1 MKLLVSACLLGV
13 PCRYDG
19 KAKTHDGVLSL
30 LGRHTLIPFCPEI
43 YGGLPTPRPAS
54 ERLGERVVA
63 KTGSDVTAVPARCRG
78 SAAAMPA
85 VRLRSRPAEGTQP
98 QLRARRHSQRAVRWR
113 FGGGRWRNGGAA
125 ATKRHCRVRR
135 KRVGAAAVILESDKA
150 GLVKGDRLGF
160 LYLFYIPRK
169 R

>member
-19 KAKTHDGVLSL
+19 KAKMHDGVLSL

-63 KTGSDVTAVPARCRG
+63 KTGSDVTEQFRRGAGEALRLCRLYG
-78 SAAAMPA
+78 CEAA
-85 VRLRSRPAEGTQP
+85 LLKERSPSCG
-98 QLRARRHSQRAVRWR
+98 HGVIH
-113 FGGGRWRNGGAA
+113 NGLFDG
-125 ATKRHCRVRR
+125 
-135 KRVGAAAVILESDKA
+135 
-150 GLVKGDRLGF
+150 GLVEGDGVTAALLVQNGIAVYGESEWERL
-160 LYLFYIPRK
+160 L
-169 R
+169 

>member
-19 KAKTHDGVLSL
+19 KAKMHDGVLSL

-63 KTGSDVTAVPARCRG
+63 KTGSDVTEQFRRGAEEALRLCRLYG
-78 SAAAMPA
+78 CRAA
-85 VRLRSRPAEGTQP
+85 LLKERSPSCG
-98 QLRARRHSQRAVRWR
+98 HGVIH
-113 FGGGRWRNGGAA
+113 NGLFDG
-125 ATKRHCRVRR
+125 
-135 KRVGAAAVILESDKA
+135 
-150 GLVKGDRLGF
+150 GLVEGDGVTAALLLQNGIAVYGESEWEK
-160 LYLFYIPRK
+160 LP
-169 R
+169 